1 MTLFQGFLTF
11 SNSSAGKNLDQESL
25 SKMLEML
32 FKDFFILGA
41 IIYIVF
47 AVVIVRQIA
56 VMKKT
61 ISTSFSPVI
70 QTLGYIHLA
79 AAIGVLLFFISI
91 L

>member
-1 MTLFQGFLTF
+1 MFLPTDQA
-11 SNSSAGKNLDQESL
+11 SLQNL
-25 SKMLEML
+25 LEAL
-32 FKDFFILGA
+32 FKNCFILGA

-47 AVVIVRQIA
+47 AVVVIRQIA

-61 ISTSFSPVI
+61 VSTSFSPVI

-79 AAIGVLLFFISI
+79 AAVGVLLFFIAI